1 MVFRQCKQIGDKMA
15 YKNQNYI
22 RNYLLK
28 EEADKFQ
35 KDYVDPN
42 QEQKEEVQE
51 EQVVRYSFT
60 SYSDAEGT
68 TTWGTGV
75 VEVIESKENFT
86 KVKVIE
92 NTPNESF
99 VNNIF
104 YIQSDAKTDGT
115 LYQLYT
121 DEGETSAN
129 IYVSISTVQTTN
141 N

>member
-1 MVFRQCKQIGDKMA
+1 MA

-42 QEQKEEVQE
+42 QEQQE
-51 EQVVRYSFT
+51 ETQEQQTIRYSFT

-68 TTWGTGV
+68 TVWGTGI
-75 VEVIESKENFT
+75 VEVIEANEDYT
-86 KVKVIE
+86 KVKVVE
-92 NTPNESF
+92 NSPNESF
-99 VNNIF
+99 INSIF
-104 YIQSDAKTDGT
+104 YIQSNAKTDGT

-121 DEGETSAN
+121 DAGETSAN
-129 IYVSISTVQTTN
+129 IYVSISTVQSN

>member
-1 MVFRQCKQIGDKMA
+1 MA
-15 YKNQNYI
+15 YKNQNYM

-42 QEQKEEVQE
+42 QEQQDETQE
-51 EQVVRYSFT
+51 QQTIRYSFT

-68 TTWGTGV
+68 TVWGTGIL
-75 VEVIESKENFT
+75 EVIEANEDYT
-86 KVKVIE
+86 KVKVVE
-92 NTPNESF
+92 NSPNESF
-99 VNNIF
+99 INSIF
-104 YIQSDAKTDGT
+104 YIQSNAKTDGT

-121 DEGETSAN
+121 DAGETSAN
-129 IYVSISTVQTTN
+129 IYVSISTVQSN

>member
-1 MVFRQCKQIGDKMA
+1 MA
-15 YKNQNYI
+15 YKNQNYM

-42 QEQKEEVQE
+42 QEQQE
-51 EQVVRYSFT
+51 EIQEQQTVRYSFT

-68 TTWGTGV
+68 TVWGTGI
-75 VEVIESKENFT
+75 VEVIEANEDYT
-86 KVKVIE
+86 KVKVVE
-92 NTPNESF
+92 NSPNESF
-99 VNNIF
+99 INSIF
-104 YIQSDAKTDGT
+104 YIQSNAKTDGT

-121 DEGETSAN
+121 DAGETGAN
-129 IYVSISTVQTTN
+129 IYVSISTVQSN